1 MDEALSEAV
10 AEAEPPGASVDRET
24 DGRIAAKRTFRTIE
38 EKRKIVEEALRS
50 PHSVAVVARQH
61 GLNSNQL
68 FAWRK
73 LYLKG
78 QLDSAVESGTAVR
91 LLPVSVSD
99 EPQQEP
105 GLAPTSNVTINIEI
119 QGRALVSVEGQ
130 VSAEIVRAVLES
142 LRG

>member
-1 MDEALSEAV
+1 VRLSL
-10 AEAEPPGASVDRET
+10 PGASVERET
-24 DGRIAAKRTFRTIE
+24 DGRIPAKRIFRTVE

-73 LYLKG
+73 LYLSG
-78 QLDSAVESGTAVR
+78 QLEPAVESGTAVR

-105 GLAPTSNVTINIEI
+105 RLAQSSNVTINIEI
-119 QGRALVSVEGQ
+119 PGRALVSVEGQ
-130 VSAEIVRAVLES
+130 VSAEIVRVVIES

>member
-1 MDEALSEAV
+1 VER
-10 AEAEPPGASVDRET
+10 EAE
-24 DGRIAAKRTFRTIE
+24 GRVPAKRIFRTIE

-68 FAWRK
+68 FGWRK
-73 LYLKG
+73 LYLNG
-78 QLDSAVESGTAVR
+78 QLEPAVESGSAVR
-91 LLPVSVSD
+91 LLPVSISEEPKQQPDTAVS
-99 EPQQEP
+99 
-105 GLAPTSNVTINIEI
+105 SNVTINIEI
-119 QGRALVSVEGQ
+119 PGCALVSVEGQ

>member
-1 MDEALSEAV
+1 MEQ
-10 AEAEPPGASVDRET
+10 ET
-24 DGRIAAKRTFRTIE
+24 DGRVPIKRIFRTIE
-38 EKRKIVEEALRS
+38 EKRKIVEEVLKS

-78 QLDSAVESGTAVR
+78 QLEPAAESGTAVR

-99 EPQQEP
+99 EPKQEP
-105 GLAPTSNVTINIEI
+105 GLPVSSNVTINIEI
-119 QGRALVSVEGQ
+119 PGQALVSVEGQ
-130 VSAEIVRAVLES
+130 VSAEIVRVVLES
-142 LRG
+142 LRR

>member
-1 MDEALSEAV
+1 VERD
-10 AEAEPPGASVDRET
+10 VDGGT
-24 DGRIAAKRTFRTIE
+24 AAKRIFRTIE

-78 QLDSAVESGTAVR
+78 QLEPAVDSGTAVR
-91 LLPVSVSD
+91 LLPVSVSE
-99 EPQQEP
+99 EPKQEP
-105 GLAPTSNVTINIEI
+105 GLAVSSDLTINIEI
-119 QGRALVSVEGQ
+119 PGQALVSVEGQ
-130 VSAEIVRAVLES
+130 VSAEIIRVVLES

>member
-1 MDEALSEAV
+1 VE
-10 AEAEPPGASVDRET
+10 RET
-24 DGRIAAKRTFRTIE
+24 DGRIPAKRIFRTVE

-73 LYLKG
+73 LYLSG
-78 QLDSAVESGTAVR
+78 QLEPAVESGTAVR

-105 GLAPTSNVTINIEI
+105 RLAQSSNVTINIEI
-119 QGRALVSVEGQ
+119 PGRALVSVEGQ
-130 VSAEIVRAVLES
+130 VSAEIVRVVIES

>member
-1 MDEALSEAV
+1 M
-10 AEAEPPGASVDRET
+10 P
-24 DGRIAAKRTFRTIE
+24 AKRIFRTIE
-38 EKRKIVEEALRS
+38 EKRKIVEEALKS

-73 LYLKG
+73 LYFNG
-78 QLDSAVESGTAVR
+78 QLESGVASGTAVR

-105 GLAPTSNVTINIEI
+105 GLSLSSNVTINIEI
-119 QGRALVSVEGQ
+119 PGRALVSVEGQ
-130 VSAEIVRAVLES
+130 VSAEIVRVVLES

>member
-1 MDEALSEAV
+1 VE
-10 AEAEPPGASVDRET
+10 RET
-24 DGRIAAKRTFRTIE
+24 DGRIPAKRIFRTIE

-50 PHSVAVVARQH
+50 PYSVAVVARQH

-73 LYLKG
+73 LYFNG
-78 QLDSAVESGTAVR
+78 QLESAVESGTAVR

-99 EPQQEP
+99 EPRQEP
-105 GLAPTSNVTINIEI
+105 GLALSSNVTINIEI
-119 QGRALVSVEGQ
+119 PGRALVSVEGP
-130 VSAEIVRAVLES
+130 VSAEIVRVVLES

>member
-1 MDEALSEAV
+1 VE
-10 AEAEPPGASVDRET
+10 RET
-24 DGRIAAKRTFRTIE
+24 DGRIPAKRIFRTIE

-50 PHSVAVVARQH
+50 PHSVAIVARQH

-73 LYLKG
+73 LYLNG
-78 QLDSAVESGTAVR
+78 QLEPAVESGTAVR
-91 LLPVSVSD
+91 LLPVSVSE

-105 GLAPTSNVTINIEI
+105 GLAVSSNVTINIEI
-119 QGRALVSVEGQ
+119 PGRALISVEGQ
-130 VSAEIVRAVLES
+130 VSAEIVRVVLES